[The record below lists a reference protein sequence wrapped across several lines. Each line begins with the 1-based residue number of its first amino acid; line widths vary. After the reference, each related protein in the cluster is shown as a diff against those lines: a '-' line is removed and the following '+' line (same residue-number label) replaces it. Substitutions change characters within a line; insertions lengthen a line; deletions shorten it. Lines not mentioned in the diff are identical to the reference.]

1 MILPC
6 ASSLPFVV
14 LFCTLLAGCSYIFSL
29 QDTRVISP
37 PSQECTAERYLPVIE
52 GREDDFS
59 AISGVDGGVLPVY
72 SVIAPEILA
81 LPPITA
87 GRCEIEFAFGR
98 YPDDQYENTMTITED
113 QGGVCLRHWNGFY
126 GSREG
131 PSLCVD
137 R

>member
-1 MILPC
+1 MVLPREFRL
-6 ASSLPFVV
+6 AFVV
-14 LFCTLLAGCSYIFSL
+14 MVCALLGGCSYIFRL

-59 AISGVDGGVLPVY
+59 ALMGADGGVLPVY
-72 SVIAPEILA
+72 GVIAPEILA

-131 PSLCVD
+131 PRVCFD